1 MLAREKAVLVSIMLG
16 MLAVIGCL
24 TLVSQRKSH
33 AVALLQP
40 LMKPA
45 VFEEVPMQSLVYIP
59 RPAANPGDYSEFR
72 NMCISACESS
82 MIYDTTE
89 KCGAAALG
97 GHWIT
102 YVDACRVDPCACEI
116 SMMYCGGE
124 YKTHRHPDHAQPGLC
139 V

>member
-1 MLAREKAVLVSIMLG
+1 MLVSIMLG

-97 GHWIT
+97 GHWVTFAPPLCTQTRTSTDSSSWRRLHMLTPAEWIP
-102 YVDACRVDPCACEI
+102 ARVRSA
-116 SMMYCGGE
+116 
-124 YKTHRHPDHAQPGLC
+124 
-139 V
+139 